1 MVVRPVPW
9 TRVGL
14 PLRERDFSLLW
25 SGRFVSGLGDGVFT
39 VAVALEALRVDPQP
53 VGLAYV
59 LAARAVPSV
68 VLSLLGGVVVDRVN
82 RRIALILC
90 DLVQGAAV
98 FAVALLALLHLITL
112 WQMILMALVFG
123 TADAFS
129 GPAFLALVP
138 EILPAEALTQANA
151 LNSAGSELSVNL
163 IGPALGGLAV
173 ALVGTVGAF
182 AFDAASF
189 LISATALGALRHRAT
204 ALSSGKSMV
213 AEAREGIRFIT
224 SRRWLFL
231 LLIGA
236 AIANLVGMGPY
247 FVLLPILVR
256 HVLHATPLALGL
268 VYASA
273 GAAGVVASIVVARL
287 GSPRHLLEVMWVA
300 YSTSGLLLALVALAP
315 NPGLVALLVAGS
327 AGLVVYGD
335 VLYFTKLQT
344 SVPLA
349 LMGRVS
355 SASYLMVGTLTPL
368 GMLLGGV
375 AAATVGAREAFLLS
389 GVLAALCGL
398 VLFIPGAR
406 VLERAPGPA

>member
-1 MVVRPVPW
+1 
-9 TRVGL
+9 
-14 PLRERDFSLLW
+14 
-25 SGRFVSGLGDGVFT
+25 
-39 VAVALEALRVDPQP
+39 
-53 VGLAYV
+53 
-59 LAARAVPSV
+59 
-68 VLSLLGGVVVDRVN
+68 
-82 RRIALILC
+82 
-90 DLVQGAAV
+90 
-98 FAVALLALLHLITL
+98 VALLALLQLISL
-112 WQMILMALVFG
+112 WQMILMALIFG

-138 EILPAEALTQANA
+138 EILPTAALARANA
-151 LNSAGSELSVNL
+151 LNSASNELTVNL

-182 AFDAASF
+182 GFDTATF
-189 LISATALGALRHRAT
+189 LISATSLGALRHRAT
-204 ALSSGKSMV
+204 TFSRGKSMV

-231 LLIGA
+231 LLSGA

-247 FVLLPILVR
+247 FVLLPVLVR

-273 GAAGVVASIVVARL
+273 GAAGVVASLVVARL
-287 GSPRHLLEVMWVA
+287 GSPKHLLEVMWMA
-300 YSTSGLLLALVALAP
+300 YSSSGVLLALVAFAP
-315 NPGLVALLVAGS
+315 NPGLVALLIAGS

-355 SASYLMVGTLTPL
+355 SVSYVMVGTLTPL

-389 GVLAALCGL
+389 GVLSALCGL
-398 VLFIPGAR
+398 VLLIPGAR
-406 VLERAPGPA
+406 VLDQVPSPA

>member
-1 MVVRPVPW
+1 MRPVLW
-9 TRVGL
+9 TKVGL
-14 PLRERDFSLLW
+14 PLRERDFRLLW

-68 VLSLLGGVVVDRVN
+68 ALSLLGGVVVDRVP
-82 RRIALILC
+82 RRMALILC
-90 DLVQGAAV
+90 DLVPGAAV
-98 FAVALLALLHLITL
+98 SAVALLALLQLISL
-112 WQMILMALVFG
+112 WQMILMALIFG

-138 EILPAEALTQANA
+138 EILPTAALARANA
-151 LNSAGSELSVNL
+151 LNSASNELTVNL

-182 AFDAASF
+182 GFDTATF
-189 LISATALGALRHRAT
+189 LISATSLGALRHRAT
-204 ALSSGKSMV
+204 TFSRGKSMV

-231 LLIGA
+231 LLSGA

-247 FVLLPILVR
+247 FVLLPVLVR

-273 GAAGVVASIVVARL
+273 GAAGVVASLVVARL
-287 GSPRHLLEVMWVA
+287 GSPKHLLEVMWMA
-300 YSTSGLLLALVALAP
+300 YSSSGVLLALVAFAP
-315 NPGLVALLVAGS
+315 NPGLVALLIAGS

-355 SASYLMVGTLTPL
+355 SVSYVMVGTLTPL

-389 GVLAALCGL
+389 GVLSALCGL
-398 VLFIPGAR
+398 VLLIPGAR
-406 VLERAPGPA
+406 VLDQVPSPA